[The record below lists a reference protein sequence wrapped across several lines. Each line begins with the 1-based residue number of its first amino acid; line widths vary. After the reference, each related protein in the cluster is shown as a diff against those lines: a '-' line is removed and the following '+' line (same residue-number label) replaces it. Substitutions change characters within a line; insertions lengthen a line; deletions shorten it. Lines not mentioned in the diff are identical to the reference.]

1 MHPIHD
7 IDALLLL
14 AIGLASK
21 RRPAELSEVVAAA
34 EFVQGAI
41 PAAPKVVEAFRRLSA
56 HGLLRVAG
64 SGFVLTPAAEATV
77 TGLPKKADSDE
88 RIFAVRQKLHGYEA
102 DAEHPPIEISE
113 AQVDEAV
120 AIHRASAQG
129 SGKNMMMPRPKPA
142 EDERRRGAGGRK
154 PFFRGRRG

>member
-7 IDALLLL
+7 TDALLLL
-14 AIGLASK
+14 AVGLASK
-21 RRPAELSEVVAAA
+21 RHPAELSEVVAAA

-41 PAAPKVVEAFRRLSA
+41 PAAPKVAEAFRRLSA
-56 HGLLRVAG
+56 HGLLRAAEG
-64 SGFVLTPAAEATV
+64 GFALTPAGEVTV

-88 RIFAVRQKLHGYEA
+88 RIFAVRQKLYSYEA
-102 DAEHPPIEISE
+102 GAEHPPIEISE
-113 AQVDEAV
+113 AQIDEAV

-142 EDERRRGAGGRK
+142 EDERRRPARGRK